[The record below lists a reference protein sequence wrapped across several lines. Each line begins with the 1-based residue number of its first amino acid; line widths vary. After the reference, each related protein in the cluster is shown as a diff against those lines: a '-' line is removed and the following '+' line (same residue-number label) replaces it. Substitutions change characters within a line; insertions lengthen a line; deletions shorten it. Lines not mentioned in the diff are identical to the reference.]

1 MKILGLVGSL
11 RRASLH
17 RRLMHAFEE
26 RLTQG
31 NVLVQHEIDLLPLYN
46 ADLDQDPEVLAL
58 VQGYKAAIADAD
70 AVIIA
75 SPEYNYGVSGPL
87 KNALDWASR
96 PAYASVFARK
106 KVGIMSLSTGPGGGV
121 RGQAQLKQVLLGML
135 AMPFPYPELALPN
148 AAAKFDNEGELADEG
163 AQELVSR
170 FASAFEAWI
179 AEAPGQHGTAAR

>member
-17 RRLMHAFEE
+17 RRLMCAAE
-26 RLTQG
+26 RSLSHG
-31 NVLVQHEIDLLPLYN
+31 NVLVSHEIGALPLYN
-46 ADLDQDPEVLAL
+46 ADLDEDPEVLTL
-58 VQGYKAAIADAD
+58 VQDFKAAIADAD
-70 AVIIA
+70 AVLIA

-121 RGQAQLKQVLLGML
+121 RGQGQLKQILLGLL
-135 AMPFPYPELALPN
+135 AVPFPYPELALPH
-148 AAAKFDNEGELADEG
+148 AAAKFDAAGELADEG
-163 AQELVSR
+163 AQELVAR
-170 FASAFEAWI
+170 FVNAFEAWVTESPP
-179 AEAPGQHGTAAR
+179 AHGARH